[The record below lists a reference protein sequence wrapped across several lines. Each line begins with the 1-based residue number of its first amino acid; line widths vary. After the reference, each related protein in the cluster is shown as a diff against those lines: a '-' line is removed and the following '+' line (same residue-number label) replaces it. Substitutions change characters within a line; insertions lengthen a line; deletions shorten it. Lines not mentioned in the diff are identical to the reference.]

1 MIRMYLYP
9 KLQLGR
15 KLSLISSSI
24 SSLVL
29 ITLAA
34 VLVQVNEEED
44 KIIGYIVVVL
54 FCLCSLILFFSWTY
68 ITLLMLFLKRLFI

>member
-44 KIIGYIVVVL
+44 KIIDYIVVVL
-54 FCLCSLILFFSWTY
+54 FCLCSMILSFSWA
-68 ITLLMLFLKRLFI
+68 